1 LKPPRALVIGIDAY
15 SNPAW
20 GLTGAVRDAL
30 AFADWVTQA
39 GGVAPADL
47 RLLLAPAP
55 DATPL
60 MAPAGT
66 PAPGAPTSQGIINA
80 LAELRKLKPEEG
92 GDRVYVYYAGHG
104 AALKGFN
111 EPILI
116 PVDFS
121 DPEIHG
127 QLLLGFSKVIDY
139 LGPAPFLEQIFFLD
153 ACRDFS
159 LPGYEVPL
167 QSPVGTYR
175 PAKGKAKQ
183 YVLYSVAPGQQ
194 ATEIGVGI
202 WTKTLLDGLE
212 GRSYKPVSLRL
223 GQFVVRLD
231 DLAQWINSEVHERLV
246 NATLATASA
255 VQEPEYVPDP
265 KGVNPV
271 LTAFSKE
278 AAPRARVSV
287 FVEPAL
293 ALSTCRVEVKE
304 YSAAHAGGLVLV
316 TSGPLPPIA
325 PPLEFELFP
334 SEYSIEAQADH
345 FVVVSQPWTVTD
357 DPVIELTLEEAQ
369 GAPAPPPPAPPP
381 PPDEGPD
388 VGRSAETAWRGSFGL
403 DDFELEARGVRGTDR
418 RRSPREMP
426 KKEPPPAS
434 GPGTLTVR
442 CQDPFVRVKL
452 LNAKRKEVEERLD
465 VGKPLPLAPGI
476 YRLRAWLPG
485 DRPSESTVEVRPGRP
500 TEVNLKVPVPRLGP
514 LQIEW
519 LKERGMED
527 QASLEKSA
535 YLQPSELLGRVAGVR
550 LGSLLAYAAYAAN
563 WNGPYFNKLR
573 SFGVPP
579 FPERGEQACGVLLL
593 VGAAGGQNAGE
604 IEGFL
609 RGCGADLLRDGQI
622 LAAGSFTPL
631 FGLPAGAAW
640 QTVVDRPGPLRAD
653 LRLPGF
659 GSTRYALA
667 ALPGRLSVLVAVL
680 ESDGT
685 VDVQQILLPLV
696 SGTPWRDFLDQPE
709 NVRSLDIA
717 LRAWE
722 AHERHPLPEHDLN
735 DLLAGRWIDPILAC
749 VAGYSLVRAGEPERF
764 LGKVR
769 PGSLDDLDPETPP
782 RARRLGK
789 SALVNLLSL
798 FPGLPD
804 AWVLAGLC
812 DPVGE
817 EDWFAKAVRCGVPLF
832 AEGLRALG
840 ERPELAE
847 PLAGL
852 LPGSPWTAW
861 TVKP

>member
-1 LKPPRALVIGIDAY
+1 LKRPRALVIGIDAY

-20 GLTGAVRDAL
+20 SLNGAVRDAL

-47 RLLLAPAP
+47 RLLLSPAPDTALAGAPAP
-55 DATPL
+55 EL
-60 MAPAGT
+60 
-66 PAPGAPTSQGIINA
+66 PTSKGIIKA
-80 LAELRKLKPEEG
+80 LADLRRLPPEAG

-104 AALKGFN
+104 AALKGRN
-111 EPILI
+111 EPILV
-116 PVDFS
+116 PYDFS
-121 DPEIHG
+121 DEVTDGP
-127 QLLLGFSKVIDY
+127 LLLGFSQVVDY
-139 LGPAPFLEQIFFLD
+139 LSPAPFPEQIFFLD

-175 PAKGKAKQ
+175 PAKSKSKQ

-271 LTAFSKE
+271 LAAFAKE
-278 AAPRARVSV
+278 KAPRARVSV
-287 FVEPAL
+287 YVEPAL
-293 ALSTCRVEVKE
+293 ALFTCRVEVKE
-304 YSAAHAGGLVLV
+304 YSAARAGDLVPF
-316 TSGPLPPIA
+316 TQGPLPPIA

-334 SEYSIEAQADH
+334 SEYSIEAQADR
-345 FVVVSQPWTVTD
+345 FTVVSQPWTVTD
-357 DPVIELTLEEAQ
+357 DPVVELTLEEAEEI
-369 GAPAPPPPAPPP
+369 AEPPP
-381 PPDEGPD
+381 PPDEGPEVD
-388 VGRSAETAWRGSFGL
+388 RSAETAWRGSFSL
-403 DDFELEARGVRGTDR
+403 DDFDLESRGVRGGDR
-418 RRSPREMP
+418 GRPGTGTGNA
-426 KKEPPPAS
+426 PPMRVFNP
-434 GPGTLTVR
+434 PGTLTVR
-442 CQDPFVRVKL
+442 CADPFVRVKL
-452 LNAKRKEVEERLD
+452 LDAKRKEVEERLD
-465 VGKPLPLAPGI
+465 LGKPLPLAPGI

-527 QASLEKSA
+527 QAGTETSA
-535 YLQPSELLGRVAGVR
+535 YLRPSELLGRVAGVR

-563 WNGPYFNKLR
+563 WKGSYFNKLR

-593 VGAAGGQNAGE
+593 VGAAGGRDAGE

-609 RGCGADLLRDGQI
+609 RGCGADLLRDGQTM
-622 LAAGSFTPL
+622 AAGSFTTL
-631 FGLPAGAAW
+631 LGLPAGAAW
-640 QTVVDRPGPLRAD
+640 QTVIDRPGPLRAD

-659 GSTRYALA
+659 GATRYALT

-685 VDVQQILLPLV
+685 VDVQQILLPL
-696 SGTPWRDFLDQPE
+696 TPETTSRDFLKGPA
-709 NVRSLDIA
+709 NVRKVDQS
-717 LRAWE
+717 
-722 AHERHPLPEHDLN
+722 HDAS
-735 DLLAGRWIDPILAC
+735 AGCR
-749 VAGYSLVRAGEPERF
+749 
-764 LGKVR
+764 
-769 PGSLDDLDPETPP
+769 
-782 RARRLGK
+782 
-789 SALVNLLSL
+789 SA
-798 FPGLPD
+798 
-804 AWVLAGLC
+804 
-812 DPVGE
+812 
-817 EDWFAKAVRCGVPLF
+817 
-832 AEGLRALG
+832 
-840 ERPELAE
+840 
-847 PLAGL
+847 
-852 LPGSPWTAW
+852 
-861 TVKP
+861 

>member
-1 LKPPRALVIGIDAY
+1 LKRPRALVIGIDAY

-47 RLLLAPAP
+47 RLLLSPAPAVPAGAPAP
-55 DATPL
+55 GL
-60 MAPAGT
+60 
-66 PAPGAPTSQGIINA
+66 PTSQGIVDA
-80 LAELRKLKPEEG
+80 LADLRDLKPEEG
-92 GDRVYVYYAGHG
+92 GDRVYIYYAGHG

-121 DPEIHG
+121 NPERHG

-139 LGPAPFLEQIFFLD
+139 LGPAPFPEQIFFLD

-175 PAKGKAKQ
+175 PAKGKSKQ

-231 DLAQWINSEVHERLV
+231 DLAQWINGEVHERLV

-278 AAPRARVSV
+278 TAPRARVSV

-304 YSAAHAGGLVLV
+304 FSAAHAGDLVPF
-316 TSGPLPPIA
+316 TQGPLPPIA

-334 SEYSIEAQADH
+334 SEYSIEAQADR
-345 FVVVSQPWTVTD
+345 FTVVSQPWTVTD
-357 DPVIELTLEEAQ
+357 DPVVELTLEQAQ
-369 GAPAPPPPAPPP
+369 EPAEPPP
-381 PPDEGPD
+381 PPDEAPTDLGTKT
-388 VGRSAETAWRGSFGL
+388 GRSAETAWRGSFDL
-403 DDFELEARGVRGTDR
+403 DDFELEARGVRGGAR
-418 RRSPREMP
+418 RRS
-426 KKEPPPAS
+426 PPPAS

-442 CQDPFVRVKL
+442 CADPFVRVKL
-452 LNAKRKEVEERLD
+452 LDTKRKEVEERLD
-465 VGKPLPLAPGI
+465 VGKPLPLAPGL

-527 QASLEKSA
+527 QAGTGKSA
-535 YLQPSELLGRVAGVR
+535 YLRPSELLGRVAGVR

-563 WNGPYFNKLR
+563 WNGSYFNKLR

-579 FPERGEQACGVLLL
+579 FPERGEQVCGVLIL
-593 VGAAGGQNAGE
+593 VGVAGGQNAGE

-609 RGCGADLLRDGQI
+609 RGCSADLLRDGQT
-622 LAAGSFTPL
+622 LAAGIFTPL
-631 FGLPAGAAW
+631 SGLPAGAAW
-640 QTVVDRPGPLRAD
+640 QTVLDRPGPLLAD

-659 GSTRYALA
+659 GATRYALA

-685 VDVQQILLPLV
+685 VDVQQILLPL
-696 SGTPWRDFLDQPE
+696 TPETPSRDFLKDPT
-709 NVRSLDIA
+709 NVRKVDLGV
-717 LRAWE
+717 RAFAAGE
-722 AHERHPLPEHDLN
+722 MHPLNERDLK

-749 VAGYSLVRAGEPERF
+749 VAGYSLARAGEPERF
-764 LGKVR
+764 LGQVR
-769 PGSLDDLDPETPP
+769 RGALDDLDPDAPP
-782 RARRLGK
+782 RVRPLEK

-804 AWVLAGLC
+804 AWVLAGVC
-812 DPVGE
+812 DPSRQE
-817 EDWFAKAVRCGVPLF
+817 EHFGKAVRRGVPLCT
-832 AEGLRALG
+832 EGLRILG
-840 ERPELAE
+840 PRPE

-861 TVKP
+861 TVQR